1 MNTKNTLWSAAAVT
15 LLLTG
20 ILANAQSVDQ
30 RKEKQQQRIG
40 QGIEKGQLTPRE
52 AANLEKQ
59 EKVVNKEVRNDR
71 KANGG
76 KLTPTERQQVNAQQ
90 NTMSKEIHSDR
101 TNAVKPHYGNNE
113 VDRRRQ
119 NQQKRIGQGVAS
131 GRLTAGET
139 ARLEGQEEKING
151 QVRTDR
157 KADGGKLTPSE
168 KRQVNGELNRESQ
181 RIYKQ
186 KHDGQKR

>member
-1 MNTKNTLWSAAAVT
+1 MNIKNALWSATAAT

-20 ILANAQSVDQ
+20 MLANAQSVEE
-30 RKEKQQQRIG
+30 RKENQQQRIG
-40 QGIEKGQLTPRE
+40 QGIEKGQLTPGE
-52 AANLEKQ
+52 TASLERQ
-59 EKVVNKEVRNDR
+59 ERAVNKEVRTDR

-76 KLTPTERQQVNAQQ
+76 KLTPGERQHVQAQQ
-90 NTMSKEIHSDR
+90 NTMSKEIHTDR

-113 VDRRRQ
+113 VDRRRE

-139 ARLEGQEEKING
+139 ARLEGKEAKING
-151 QVRTDR
+151 QVRADR
-157 KADGGKLTPSE
+157 KANGGKLTPSE
-168 KRQVNGELNRESQ
+168 KQQVNGELNRESQ